1 MKETCPVCGAES
13 ELHCVPYEIPY
24 FGEIMIFTAVCDS
37 CGYRATDVMMLAD
50 QKQNRCEKVIAAPE
64 DIDTVVVRS
73 SFGTIEIPE
82 LGVIVEPK
90 RGEAFITTV
99 EGVLKRVER
108 VVQMLSKD
116 AESKKRADE
125 VLKLIEEIKRGNAQM
140 TLIIDDPTGNSAIIS
155 TELFY
160 KKDLISTDL

>member
-13 ELHCVPYEIPY
+13 ELHSVPYEIPH
-24 FGEIMIFTAVCDS
+24 FGEILIFTAVCDS
-37 CGYRATDVMMLAD
+37 CGYRATDIMMFRD
-50 QKQNRCEKVIAAPE
+50 QKQNRCESVIASPE
-64 DIDTVVVRS
+64 DVDAVVVRS

-82 LGVIVEPK
+82 LGVTVEPK

-116 AESKKRADE
+116 AESKKRADA
-125 VLKLIEEIKRGNAQM
+125 VLKQIEEIKLGNAQM
-140 TLIIDDPTGNSAIIS
+140 TLIIDDPTGNSAIIPN
-155 TELFY
+155 ELFF
-160 KKDLISTDL
+160 KKDFISTDR

>member
-1 MKETCPVCGAES
+1 M
-13 ELHCVPYEIPY
+13 HCVPYEIPY

-50 QKQNRCEKVIAAPE
+50 QKQNRCEKVIASLD
-64 DIDTVVVRS
+64 DIDAVVIRS

-90 RGEAFITTV
+90 RGDAFITTV

-108 VVQMLSKD
+108 VVRMLSKD

-125 VLKLIEEIKRGNAQM
+125 VLKQIEEIKLGNAQM

-155 TELFY
+155 TELFF
-160 KKDLISTDL
+160 KKDLNSTDL